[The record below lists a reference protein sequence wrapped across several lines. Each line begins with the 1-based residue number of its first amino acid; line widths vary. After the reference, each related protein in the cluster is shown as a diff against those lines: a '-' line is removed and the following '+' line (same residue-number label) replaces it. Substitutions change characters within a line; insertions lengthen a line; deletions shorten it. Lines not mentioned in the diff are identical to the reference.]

1 MVDVWAN
8 FVKIHEEYFQGLP
21 VRNIARAPQS
31 ARPVAA
37 MAFISRESGVSEDSS
52 IHPSFMT
59 ATDEDPFAAA
69 ETTAAI
75 DAKRNL
81 LDDLNR

>member
-1 MVDVWAN
+1 
-8 FVKIHEEYFQGLP
+8 
-21 VRNIARAPQS
+21 
-31 ARPVAA
+31 

-69 ETTAAI
+69 ETSAAI

-81 LDDLNR
+81 LDDLNRCRRTRGGNGTTLPGNVKYA